1 MIHISPSRI
10 ERLKPNEVF
19 VFGSNRAG
27 YHGKGAAKLAYD
39 RFGAQGGKGEGHFGQ
54 SYAIPTKDAHIR
66 TLPLNQIALGVD
78 RFFAYAAENPKLKFL
93 VTEIG
98 CGLAGYTPRDIAPM
112 FKEAELFSNVHV
124 PLSFAAYLRS
134 RQ

>member
-27 YHGKGAAKLAYD
+27 RHGKGAAKLAYD
-39 RFGAQGGKGEGHFGQ
+39 YFGAVRGQGEGHFGR
-54 SYAIPTKDAHIR
+54 SYAIPTKDAQLR
-66 TLPLNQIALGVD
+66 VLPLNQIKDGVE
-78 RFFAYAAENPKLKFL
+78 RFFDYAVQHSNLTFL

-98 CGLAGYTPRDIAPM
+98 CGLAGYTPREIAPM
-112 FKEAELFSNVHV
+112 FKDAALFSNVHV
-124 PLSFAAYLRS
+124 PLTFAAILRS
-134 RQ
+134 R